1 MRALPAAL
9 FLPLLF
15 LAPMFLVGALSGP
28 AAAQGPIVATP
39 LPPPDAQGAE
49 PNPEVP
55 PAAMSRPASFP
66 NVWQQRQ
73 GATIQALD
81 KINARHAELTLRL
94 GVPVKFHALTIML
107 KGCVVRPPDQPA
119 DAAAFLSVTDT
130 GDNSPAFNG
139 WMVRSAPAV
148 SMLQHPV
155 YDLRVTGC
163 TP

>member
-9 FLPLLF
+9 FLAPMF

-28 AAAQGPIVATP
+28 ADAQGPIVATP
-39 LPPPDAQGAE
+39 LPPPDVQGAE
-49 PNPEVP
+49 PNTEVP

>member
-1 MRALPAAL
+1 MRALPAAA
-9 FLPLLF
+9 F
-15 LAPMFLVGALSGP
+15 LALALSGIVLTGM
-28 AAAQGPIVATP
+28 AYAQGPIVATP
-39 LPPPDAQGAE
+39 LPPLDAQGTE
-49 PNPEVP
+49 PGTEVP
-55 PAAMSRPASFP
+55 PAAMSRSASFP

-73 GATIQALD
+73 GATVQALD

-107 KGCVVRPPDQPA
+107 KACVVRPPDQPA
-119 DAAAFLSVTDT
+119 DAAAFLSVTDSS
-130 GDNSPAFNG
+130 DNAQAFNG

-155 YDLRVTGC
+155 YDLRVMGC

>member
-1 MRALPAAL
+1 MSLVPVAL
-9 FLPLLF
+9 FLAL
-15 LAPMFLVGALSGP
+15 ALS
-28 AAAQGPIVATP
+28 ASAYAQGPIVATP

-49 PNPEVP
+49 PNAEVP

-94 GVPVKFHALTIML
+94 GVPVKFHALTIVL

-130 GDNSPAFNG
+130 GDNAQAFNG

-155 YDLRVTGC
+155 YDLRVIGC